1 MRAAFRMGGVR
12 QVDGE
17 VLWRKDGSA
26 IPVDYSA
33 TPISHAGS
41 LTGAV
46 IVFRDITDRQVAE
59 AQVKAS
65 MERFQALFDQTAD
78 AITVLEDGHFTD
90 CNQAVIDLLHY
101 DSKENFLKSTPLDI
115 SPEFQHDGESSEKKA
130 THMIATAIEQGSH
143 RFDWVHCRKNG
154 EEIPVE
160 VTLTPI
166 ELEGK
171 QVLLTVWHD
180 LTERKKI
187 EEAMREAKELAEEAT
202 QSKSDFLANMSHEI
216 RTPMNAIIGMSYLAL
231 QTELDRKQRNY
242 VEKVH
247 RSGES
252 LLGIIND
259 ILDFSKI
266 EAGKLDMESID
277 FQLEDVFD
285 NLSNLVGLKAEEK
298 SLELMFDLPASLPT
312 ALIGDPLRLG
322 QILVNLGNNAVK
334 FTDAGGDITISVS
347 AEDETDDSVLLQ
359 FSVRDSGIGMTA
371 EQQGKLFKSF
381 SQADTSTSRKYGG
394 TGLGLAISKSLS
406 ELMGGKI
413 WVESETGKGSTF
425 SVTARFGKQHDQ
437 VSQHAPT
444 SSMLSELRV
453 LVVDDNATARL
464 ILVSML
470 ESFGLRVEQENNGT
484 TAIKQLEEATGRDP
498 FDLVLMDWKMPG
510 IDGVE
515 TSRAIQ
521 NDEALDEVPM
531 IIMVTAYGREEASS
545 AAKDIDI
552 RGYITKPVTPSH
564 LLDAIMHARGKE
576 SIRNN
581 RSDKSRQEIQT
592 EIARLHGAK
601 ILLVEDNEINQELAL
616 ELLESNGI
624 TVVVANNGVEALAQ
638 LKTCDFDGVLMDCQ
652 MPVMDGYEAARKIR
666 EQPQYKDLPVIAM
679 TANAMAGD
687 REKVLEVGMNDHIA
701 KPINVENMFSTI
713 ARWVTPATPDTS
725 IPKTSSQRSESDV
738 EIPALE
744 GIDIHT
750 GLNIT
755 QGNKVLYR
763 KLLIKFCHSQADFSQ
778 QFKLAQQSDDE
789 QAAVRC
795 AHTLKGVAGNI
806 GAKEV
811 QRVAAALEQA
821 CKESAPAEQLEQLLT
836 TVKQELTPVISALAT
851 LSNTA
856 PSSAEHEPPL
866 DAKKF
871 RNLLTRL
878 RTLLEED
885 DAAAIDVIDELQD
898 LPGIG
903 TNSDLLKQLTAAVES
918 YDFDVALERLNAFTL
933 SK

>member
-1 MRAAFRMGGVR
+1 LGGYLYRAGYMTDDITEDKELELTLKKERENNALILDSAGEGIFGLNTEGNVSFCNRAAADMLGYKQDELIGASMHETVHYAHADGSPYDDASCPMRAAFRMGGVR

-312 ALIGDPLRLG
+312 AL
-322 QILVNLGNNAVK
+322 
-334 FTDAGGDITISVS
+334 T
-347 AEDETDDSVLLQ
+347 
-359 FSVRDSGIGMTA
+359 
-371 EQQGKLFKSF
+371 
-381 SQADTSTSRKYGG
+381 
-394 TGLGLAISKSLS
+394 
-406 ELMGGKI
+406 
-413 WVESETGKGSTF
+413 
-425 SVTARFGKQHDQ
+425 
-437 VSQHAPT
+437 
-444 SSMLSELRV
+444 
-453 LVVDDNATARL
+453 
-464 ILVSML
+464 
-470 ESFGLRVEQENNGT
+470 
-484 TAIKQLEEATGRDP
+484 
-498 FDLVLMDWKMPG
+498 
-510 IDGVE
+510 
-515 TSRAIQ
+515 
-521 NDEALDEVPM
+521 
-531 IIMVTAYGREEASS
+531 
-545 AAKDIDI
+545 
-552 RGYITKPVTPSH
+552 
-564 LLDAIMHARGKE
+564 
-576 SIRNN
+576 
-581 RSDKSRQEIQT
+581 
-592 EIARLHGAK
+592 
-601 ILLVEDNEINQELAL
+601 
-616 ELLESNGI
+616 
-624 TVVVANNGVEALAQ
+624 
-638 LKTCDFDGVLMDCQ
+638 
-652 MPVMDGYEAARKIR
+652 
-666 EQPQYKDLPVIAM
+666 
-679 TANAMAGD
+679 
-687 REKVLEVGMNDHIA
+687 
-701 KPINVENMFSTI
+701 
-713 ARWVTPATPDTS
+713 
-725 IPKTSSQRSESDV
+725 
-738 EIPALE
+738 
-744 GIDIHT
+744 
-750 GLNIT
+750 
-755 QGNKVLYR
+755 
-763 KLLIKFCHSQADFSQ
+763 
-778 QFKLAQQSDDE
+778 
-789 QAAVRC
+789 
-795 AHTLKGVAGNI
+795 
-806 GAKEV
+806 
-811 QRVAAALEQA
+811 
-821 CKESAPAEQLEQLLT
+821 
-836 TVKQELTPVISALAT
+836 
-851 LSNTA
+851 
-856 PSSAEHEPPL
+856 
-866 DAKKF
+866 
-871 RNLLTRL
+871 
-878 RTLLEED
+878 
-885 DAAAIDVIDELQD
+885 
-898 LPGIG
+898 
-903 TNSDLLKQLTAAVES
+903 
-918 YDFDVALERLNAFTL
+918 
-933 SK
+933 